1 MIGTD
6 YVWTDDS
13 TNDELYVI
21 DVIQGKIVK
30 TISEV
35 ESTRLVSV
43 QNFERVRLHDDLLKE
58 MKMMQKGS
66 VSPDSLTVAVI
77 IIGSLVL
84 FVGLVNLY
92 FTSSMKGKKENEKL
106 IAVPRYVID
115 GMNDVE
121 PTIIGICELKFYS
134 SYQQPTY
141 VVYMREFA
149 MAEPQGIK
157 SNDFNRLVLELIERF
172 SNKKSGIM
180 FFVIDVIII

>member
-1 MIGTD
+1 MELHTVATVELNGMVGTN

-58 MKMMQKGS
+58 MNMMQKGS
-66 VSPDSLTVAVI
+66 VSPDSLTVAAI

-92 FTSSMKGKKENEKL
+92 FTSSMKGK
-106 IAVPRYVID
+106 
-115 GMNDVE
+115 
-121 PTIIGICELKFYS
+121 
-134 SYQQPTY
+134 
-141 VVYMREFA
+141 
-149 MAEPQGIK
+149 
-157 SNDFNRLVLELIERF
+157 
-172 SNKKSGIM
+172 
-180 FFVIDVIII
+180 